1 MHLAVP
7 LHACA
12 TDGSAEVKPTLG
24 NKPTDRCE
32 GNEDAMLDAGGD
44 GDHYT
49 NADVQIAALPLIPFR
64 STS

>member
-1 MHLAVP
+1 M
-7 LHACA
+7 
-12 TDGSAEVKPTLG
+12 DGSAEVKPTLG

-32 GNEDAMLDAGGD
+32 GNEDAMLDAAGD

-49 NADVQIAALPLIPFR
+49 HADVQIAALPLIPFR